1 MTFDS
6 FELAVIEL
14 ASRGVRLTVTNVA
27 ANLHVAPAK
36 AEEWLDQMAREGR
49 LDLELDEVV
58 GLVFYRVRGLTP
70 PPRDIVVPSAR
81 PTPPALP
88 REPRGQKSTALAAA
102 LGLLLPGAGLVYAAP
117 VSAAA
122 VVGLFTL
129 VAVKMLAAFPLL
141 GPLLSSIG
149 LGLCALASG
158 VLGLLY
164 ARQYNRHGRRTHLA
178 PSTRRAL
185 IQQAATTFAH
195 RP

>member
-1 MTFDS
+1 MTFNR

-14 ASRGVRLTVTNVA
+14 ASRGVRLTVANVA
-27 ANLHVAPAK
+27 ANLRVAPAK

-70 PPRDIVVPSAR
+70 PPRDIVVA
-81 PTPPALP
+81 PTPAYASP
-88 REPRGQKSTALAAA
+88 RPSKQKSTALAAA
-102 LGLLLPGAGLVYAAP
+102 LGLMLPGAGLVYAAP

-122 VVGLFTL
+122 VVGLVTL
-129 VAVKMLAAFPLL
+129 VTVKMLAAFPLL
-141 GPLLSSIG
+141 GPLLSSIA
-149 LGLCALASG
+149 LGLCALASA

-164 ARQYNRHGRRTHLA
+164 ARQYNRHGRRTHVA

-185 IQQAATTFAH
+185 IQQAAATFAH

>member
-14 ASRGVRLTVTNVA
+14 ATRGVRLTVANVA
-27 ANLHVAPAK
+27 ANLRVAPAK
-36 AEEWLDQMAREGR
+36 AEEWLDRMAREGR

-58 GLVFYRVRGLTP
+58 GLVFYRVRGLTS
-70 PPRDIVVPSAR
+70 PPRDLAVPAR
-81 PTPPALP
+81 PAAASPP
-88 REPRGQKSTALAAA
+88 RPRGNKSTALAAA
-102 LGLLLPGAGLVYAAP
+102 LGLILPGAGLVYAAP

-141 GPLLSSIG
+141 GPLLSSIA
-149 LGLCALASG
+149 LGLCALASA

-185 IQQAATTFAH
+185 IQQAAATFAH

>member
-6 FELAVIEL
+6 FELAVIDL
-14 ASRGVRLTVTNVA
+14 ASRGVRLTVANVA
-27 ANLHVAPAK
+27 SHLHVAPAK

-58 GLVFYRVRGLTP
+58 GLIFYRVRGLTP
-70 PPRDIVVPSAR
+70 PPRDIAVRPVPSRAI
-81 PTPPALP
+81 P
-88 REPRGQKSTALAAA
+88 REPRGNKSTALAAA

-122 VVGLFTL
+122 VVGLVIL
-129 VAVKMLAAFPLL
+129 VAVKMLSALPLL
-141 GPLLSSIG
+141 GPLLSSIALG
-149 LGLCALASG
+149 LGALVSA

-195 RP
+195 RA

>member
-14 ASRGVRLTVTNVA
+14 ASRGVRLTVANVA
-27 ANLHVAPAK
+27 SHLHVAPAK

-58 GLVFYRVRGLTP
+58 GLIFYRVRGLTP
-70 PPRDIVVPSAR
+70 PPQDIVPRPVPSR
-81 PTPPALP
+81 PMPADP
-88 REPRGQKSTALAAA
+88 KGKKSTAVAAA

-122 VVGLFTL
+122 VVGLVVL
-129 VAVKMLAAFPLL
+129 VAVKMLSAFPLL
-141 GPLLSSIG
+141 GPLLSSIALG
-149 LGLCALASG
+149 LGALASA

-185 IQQAATTFAH
+185 IQQAAATFAH